1 MKKLLKEKNISINK
15 DHVVSFALV
24 LIFSY
29 ILINNAVMSV
39 GGSLSYIL
47 YYILMAFE
55 RGTILVSLYFIFR
68 KDMKLVLLPYGIMAA
83 LYLLTFLCFPANTE
97 VLAGTAN
104 TMFWYCLPALCFILG
119 IEDVDYTF
127 KIFIRMSFLLLFCAI
142 LFSLSVTDIDQGF
155 GYAMLIPIMVLWFL
169 VLNHKYT
176 VFSFIGFLILF
187 YFMVVHCDRGSLVVA
202 VLYVPIAL
210 FTNTFEINARNRDF
224 KRNRF
229 VFKTRNHAY
238 SILGILYFCIFVIL
252 LVLAAINI
260 QNIAR
265 FIMENRTSDSYNKN
279 LSLLASGT
287 FISYT
292 SGREPIY
299 ALAWKLIKNGPIF
312 GYGLAGD
319 TVQITKGFGYPMI
332 TGDSTYAHNLILG
345 VLIHFG
351 PVIGTVLMVFFFGGI
366 ILTLIMMKQHS
377 LEQELFIM
385 VMLYAVISTAVSG
398 TYLQEPIVWITLGF
412 IIRTLF
418 VKNPVKFRFV
428 KFQGDISNEA

>member
-155 GYAMLIPIMVLWFL
+155 GYAMLFPIMVMWFL
-169 VLNHKYT
+169 CLNHQYT
-176 VFSFIGFLILF
+176 LFSFIGFLILF
-187 YFMVVHCDRGSLVVA
+187 YFLVVHCDRGSLVVA
-202 VLYVPIAL
+202 VCYIPVAI
-210 FTNTFEINARNRDF
+210 FTNTLEINDRNKDF
-224 KRNRF
+224 KKNRF
-229 VFKTRNHAY
+229 TFETKKHKY
-238 SILGILYFCIFVIL
+238 SILGIMYFCIFIIL
-252 LVLAAINI
+252 IILVGVNI
-260 QNIAR
+260 QDIAK
-265 FIMENRTSDSYNKN
+265 FILENRTSDAYNKN
-279 LSLLASGT
+279 LDLLASGR

-292 SGREPIY
+292 SGRAPIY
-299 ALAWKLIKNGPIF
+299 ALSKKLIINSPIF
-312 GYGLAGD
+312 GYGLSGD
-319 TVQITKGFGYPMI
+319 TIQLTKGFGYPMI
-332 TGDSTYAHNLILG
+332 TGDSTYAHNLVLG

-351 PVIGTVLMVFFFGGI
+351 PVIGTVLLLFFFGGI
-366 ILTLIMMKQHS
+366 VLTLIRMKQHS

-385 VMLYAVISTAVSG
+385 AMLYAVISTAVSG

-428 KFQGDISNEA
+428 KFQSDISDEA